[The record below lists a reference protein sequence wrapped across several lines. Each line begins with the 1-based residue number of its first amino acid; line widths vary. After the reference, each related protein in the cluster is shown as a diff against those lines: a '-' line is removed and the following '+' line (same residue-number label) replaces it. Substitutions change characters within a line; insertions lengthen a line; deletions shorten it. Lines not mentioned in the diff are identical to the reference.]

1 MKTKSLPKTLLALC
15 ALFMLFAFAPARA
28 FAYDFFKLIGTSN
41 HWNYVFF
48 TITDAA
54 NHYVSVTQPDSYPQG
69 YEEPYGEL
77 VIPSTVTHN
86 GATYTVTS
94 IGNWAFRDCSGLTS
108 VTIPN
113 SVTSIGDLAF
123 TDCTGMTLVTIGNSV
138 TSIGRAA
145 FDGCSGLTSFTIP
158 NSVTTIGDAVFRYCT
173 GLTSV
178 TIGNSVTSI
187 GQEAFKDCTSLNSV
201 YYTGDIAGWC
211 GISFWCNVVNKKS
224 NPLYYA
230 HNLYIGNSST
240 PVTDLVIPASVTFIQ
255 TGSFIGCSSL
265 TSVTI
270 PDGVTSIGAYA
281 FNDCTGLTSVTIPN
295 SVISIGTGAFYCC
308 SGLTSVTIGN
318 SVTSIREDAFNGCS
332 NLNSVYYTG
341 DVAGWCGISFH
352 DGGSSY
358 LYNSETSNP
367 LYYGKNLYIGNTLV
381 TDLVIPTSVT
391 SIKQYSFACCSMTS
405 VTIPNSV
412 TSIEEEAFYHCTNLT
427 SITIPNSVTS
437 IGAKAFGRGSSLN
450 TVNYNATNCSV
461 LSDWLYDCNALVEI
475 NIGDNVQSIPAF
487 FAHNRSSLTSV
498 TIGSSVTS
506 IGQRAFLGCTGVQE
520 MYVKASDP
528 PTAGNEAFY
537 GVLTNIPVYVPLLTT
552 SSYRAAQ
559 EWSRFTNYI
568 ERSFLDGTV
577 VQVPYTQNFD
587 NGAFQ
592 GWVDYYGELVAGSGN
607 TYTAELD
614 FFSNAWKIGEA
625 NGVFNSHAYVT
636 IGEGNSAYDN
646 YWLVSR
652 PVHIADGQNVMFSFD
667 IAMSRN
673 TGNQVPVS
681 PGMQDHQTIYALITD
696 NGGRTW
702 HSLYAWRHE
711 PGYIDLEALHPSG
724 TTYST
729 SLSSYAGKDVYVAFY
744 VACNNAT
751 DNTNR
756 VHVDN
761 VSFTS
766 FDPTM
771 PPTNITVTDMTGH
784 SVKVS
789 WTPQTSVQHQWDVVV
804 TSPNTILENY
814 YTQANLEYFAAN
826 FSGFLYAHVNGYN
839 YTIMEGLLPDQN
851 NRKAWV
857 RYNDGTNTSVWV
869 ESDVFPV
876 VDFTIAPTAVNVSE
890 ISGHSAKVS
899 WTPGATG
906 QNQWDVAVAS
916 SWIENAEYM
925 VQDPNTIMTHVSG
938 TSYNTIME
946 GLTSGS
952 PFKAWV
958 RCSDGTY
965 TSPWTS
971 SSPFSTQEVCG
982 HPVITDVQATATT
995 LFVSWEPGEP
1005 DQTNFTVYVGGSDY
1019 PAEYEVEGVT
1029 SFFLD
1034 VSNWLYPGD
1043 EYYIR
1048 VGTICSDN
1056 GEEISSEQVNGMMP
1070 DWPIETVND
1079 GTNTS
1084 HLAVINAY
1092 CTSEGYGSTQFVVPA
1107 SQLEDLQYSTIEKLQ
1122 FDCANLQN
1130 GQPGGSNAL
1139 FEVRMAVV
1147 DFSNYSGFC
1156 SDSFYNWDDMSLFFD
1171 GTLSVANGVMTITP
1185 VNSYSGSHFR
1195 YEGGDLLIGIKQTE
1209 SGSGGQAQ
1217 WYGVTTTVPMSGY
1230 IDCQYDQDMVQCN
1243 NFAPK
1248 VTFGYAKDA
1257 YLPPTNLEAQFV
1269 NQSEVY
1275 YSWTPRAE
1283 QTATIIQI
1291 AEDAEFTIILGETN
1305 SPGSQCG
1312 ASLGQ
1317 TTLLP
1322 ETNYYVRAKGVYG
1335 EGEAAHTSAW
1345 GPTFVLITPDACEP
1359 PASLQV
1365 AEVGPFSAN
1374 LSWVSDA
1381 EFAEVEYREVLEEGL
1396 TTTFEERFN
1405 SISSGSLPSNWIILN
1420 SGTTSARWRVINKGN
1435 SSNPYANGG
1444 KYGSIVSEKLSTAT
1458 ATSYFLMP
1466 VDDLHGELTFYA
1478 KYQNTTGSGVRRI
1491 AVYYT
1496 NKKINPTVSDLTLVP
1511 NSRKDLTTTFGQYTV
1526 DLSAY
1531 QGGGYI
1537 AIGHINSVS
1546 NQAYFV
1552 CVDDIEFKNYTT
1564 SYSDWQPLGLT
1575 TENSMTLEGLTPG
1588 ATYQFRVRGTCDT
1601 GYDSDWALSDSF
1613 ATVNNIVFDDDDVKD
1628 ICVDYWDSDRDGELS
1643 YAEAEAVTSLMPPGS
1658 GDHGPFYDNPIV
1670 DKFNELQYFTNP
1682 ELTTIPDYAFAGC
1695 VSLQEITL
1703 PPQITTIG
1711 NYAFGYSTDNQ
1722 GQIIPCSSL
1731 HSIVIPEGVTQIGD
1745 YAFCYSGLESII
1757 LPFSLTSIG
1766 QQAFEH
1772 CPLTSVYVPA
1782 SVNSINNNPFVSE
1795 SIETIEV
1802 DPMNATYDSRNACNA
1817 IIRKSD
1823 NKLISGCKNT
1833 VIPNGVLSIG
1843 YGAFEYATGL
1853 TSITLPGSV
1862 TTIGQHAFDHCTG
1875 LTTII
1880 VESYDPPTIE
1890 SNAFLNVNTENITV
1904 YVPCGSVNTYKNAA
1918 GWSSFANIVGDGCAT
1933 TYSLVAGVW
1942 KWWAPFEGAT
1952 AADLMEAFDN
1962 GIVQGDILVNSQ
1974 DEGFLRRSGGTWGG
1988 TLTSIE
1994 PGKMYKV
2001 LTEEGGSFTFNG
2013 EYPSSVT
2020 VELQPGYTWFGFL
2033 GTEGTPITDLLSPTD
2048 NDQII
2053 RLINGTYTTYTYSNQ
2068 IWNDGTYNYSSFT
2081 LKRGEGYIY
2090 YNASSEP
2097 KTLTMQPS
2105 Y

>member
-1 MKTKSLPKTLLALC
+1 
-15 ALFMLFAFAPARA
+15 
-28 FAYDFFKLIGTSN
+28 
-41 HWNYVFF
+41 
-48 TITDAA
+48 
-54 NHYVSVTQPDSYPQG
+54 
-69 YEEPYGEL
+69 
-77 VIPSTVTHN
+77 
-86 GATYTVTS
+86 
-94 IGNWAFRDCSGLTS
+94 
-108 VTIPN
+108 
-113 SVTSIGDLAF
+113 
-123 TDCTGMTLVTIGNSV
+123 
-138 TSIGRAA
+138 
-145 FDGCSGLTSFTIP
+145 
-158 NSVTTIGDAVFRYCT
+158 
-173 GLTSV
+173 
-178 TIGNSVTSI
+178 
-187 GQEAFKDCTSLNSV
+187 
-201 YYTGDIAGWC
+201 
-211 GISFWCNVVNKKS
+211 
-224 NPLYYA
+224 
-230 HNLYIGNSST
+230 
-240 PVTDLVIPASVTFIQ
+240 
-255 TGSFIGCSSL
+255 
-265 TSVTI
+265 
-270 PDGVTSIGAYA
+270 
-281 FNDCTGLTSVTIPN
+281 
-295 SVISIGTGAFYCC
+295 
-308 SGLTSVTIGN
+308 
-318 SVTSIREDAFNGCS
+318 
-332 NLNSVYYTG
+332 
-341 DVAGWCGISFH
+341 
-352 DGGSSY
+352 
-358 LYNSETSNP
+358 
-367 LYYGKNLYIGNTLV
+367 
-381 TDLVIPTSVT
+381 
-391 SIKQYSFACCSMTS
+391 
-405 VTIPNSV
+405 
-412 TSIEEEAFYHCTNLT
+412 
-427 SITIPNSVTS
+427 
-437 IGAKAFGRGSSLN
+437 
-450 TVNYNATNCSV
+450 
-461 LSDWLYDCNALVEI
+461 
-475 NIGDNVQSIPAF
+475 
-487 FAHNRSSLTSV
+487 
-498 TIGSSVTS
+498 
-506 IGQRAFLGCTGVQE
+506 
-520 MYVKASDP
+520 
-528 PTAGNEAFY
+528 
-537 GVLTNIPVYVPLLTT
+537 
-552 SSYRAAQ
+552 
-559 EWSRFTNYI
+559 
-568 ERSFLDGTV
+568 
-577 VQVPYTQNFD
+577 
-587 NGAFQ
+587 
-592 GWVDYYGELVAGSGN
+592 
-607 TYTAELD
+607 
-614 FFSNAWKIGEA
+614 
-625 NGVFNSHAYVT
+625 
-636 IGEGNSAYDN
+636 
-646 YWLVSR
+646 
-652 PVHIADGQNVMFSFD
+652 
-667 IAMSRN
+667 
-673 TGNQVPVS
+673 
-681 PGMQDHQTIYALITD
+681 
-696 NGGRTW
+696 
-702 HSLYAWRHE
+702 
-711 PGYIDLEALHPSG
+711 
-724 TTYST
+724 
-729 SLSSYAGKDVYVAFY
+729 
-744 VACNNAT
+744 
-751 DNTNR
+751 
-756 VHVDN
+756 
-761 VSFTS
+761 
-766 FDPTM
+766 
-771 PPTNITVTDMTGH
+771 
-784 SVKVS
+784 
-789 WTPQTSVQHQWDVVV
+789 
-804 TSPNTILENY
+804 
-814 YTQANLEYFAAN
+814 
-826 FSGFLYAHVNGYN
+826 
-839 YTIMEGLLPDQN
+839 
-851 NRKAWV
+851 
-857 RYNDGTNTSVWV
+857 
-869 ESDVFPV
+869 

-1019 PAEYEVEGVT
+1019 PADYEVEGVT

-1043 EYYIR
+1043 EYYIY

-1070 DWPIETVND
+1070 DWPTETVND

-1381 EFAEVEYREVLEEGL
+1381 EFDEVEYREVLEEGL

-1435 SSNPYANGG
+1435 TSNPLANGG

-1511 NSRKDLTTTFGQYTV
+1511 DSRIDLTTTFGQYTV

-1546 NQAYFV
+1546 NQAYIV

-1682 ELTTIPDYAFAGC
+1682 ELTTIPEYAFAGC

-1722 GQIIPCSSL
+1722 GQIVPCSSL

-1843 YGAFEYATGL
+1843 YGAFENATGL

-1904 YVPCGSVNTYKNAA
+1904 YVPCGSLNTYQTCNNGQPWGGFTNFVGVGCESSPTLPA
-1918 GWSSFANIVGDGCAT
+1918 G
-1933 TYSLVAGVW
+1933 W
-1942 KWWAPFEGAT
+1942 KWWAPFLGIT
-1952 AADLMEAFDN
+1952 ADELMQAFDD
-1962 GIVQGDILVNSQ
+1962 GSIPGDILINSQ
-1974 DEGFLRRSGGTWGG
+1974 DEGFLRRSGDTWGG

-2033 GTEGTPITDLLSPTD
+2033 GTEGTLITDLLSPTD

-2097 KTLTMQPS
+2097 KTLTMHPS

>member
-77 VIPSTVTHN
+77 DIPSTVTHN

-123 TDCTGMTLVTIGNSV
+123 TDCIGMTSVTIGNSV

-158 NSVTTIGDAVFRYCT
+158 NSVTTIDDAVFRDCT

-187 GQEAFKDCTSLNSV
+187 GQEAFEDCTSLNSV

-211 GISFWCNVVNKKS
+211 AISFWCNVVNKKS

-230 HNLYIGNSST
+230 NNLYIGNSST
-240 PVTDLVIPASVTFIQ
+240 PVTDLVIPASVTVIQ

-295 SVISIGTGAFYCC
+295 SVISIGTGAFYDC

-352 DGGSSY
+352 GDGSSY
-358 LYNSETSNP
+358 LYNSKTSNP
-367 LYYGKNLYIGNTLV
+367 LYYGENLYIGNTLV

-391 SIKQYSFACCSMTS
+391 SIKRCSFICCSMTS

-437 IGAKAFGRGSSLN
+437 IGAKAFGCGSSLN
-450 TVNYNATNCSV
+450 TVNYNATNCSI

-528 PTAGNEAFY
+528 PTADNEAFY

-625 NGVFNSHAYVT
+625 NGMFNSHAYVT
-636 IGEGNSAYDN
+636 IGEGNSAYDH

-744 VACNNAT
+744 VACNDAT

-766 FDPTM
+766 FDPTL
-771 PPTNITVTDMTGH
+771 PPTNITVTDMTGY

-916 SWIENAEYM
+916 SSIENAEYM

-952 PFKAWV
+952 PYKAWV

-1019 PAEYEVEGVT
+1019 PAGYDVEGVT

-1043 EYYIR
+1043 EYYIY

-1056 GEEISSEQVNGMMP
+1056 GEEIFSEQVNGMMP
-1070 DWPIETVND
+1070 DWPTETVND

-1084 HLAVINAY
+1084 HWAVINAY

-1122 FDCANLQN
+1122 FYCANLQN

-1156 SDSFYNWDDMSLFFD
+1156 SDSFYNWDDMSLFYD

-1230 IDCQYDQDMVQCN
+1230 IDCQYDPDMVQCN
-1243 NFAPK
+1243 YFVPK

-1305 SPGSQCG
+1305 STSSQCG

-1365 AEVGPFSAN
+1365 AEVGPFSVN

-1381 EFAEVEYREVLEEGL
+1381 EFDEVEYREVTEIQTELSSNFNNPTQLQSWTYWSNEEAGWTMISGGTGL
-1396 TTTFEERFN
+1396 NAYKAMSSDITGTEGEHSHWLITPQIHLPGTLTFEAWGTRGERLA
-1405 SISSGSLPSNWIILN
+1405 I
-1420 SGTTSARWRVINKGN
+1420 
-1435 SSNPYANGG
+1435 Y
-1444 KYGSIVSEKLSTAT
+1444 VS
-1458 ATSYFLMP
+1458 
-1466 VDDLHGELTFYA
+1466 
-1478 KYQNTTGSGVRRI
+1478 TTGNDHDDFQRVGTYQQI
-1491 AVYYT
+1491 T
-1496 NKKINPTVSDLTLVP
+1496 
-1511 NSRKDLTTTFGQYTV
+1511 GQTSTRPQEITV
-1526 DLSAY
+1526 DLSSY
-1531 QGGGYI
+1531 LSGYEGNGYI
-1537 AIGHINSVS
+1537 AIGHLKYCDPFIGTTPPTYSVIID
-1546 NQAYFV
+1546 NFV
-1552 CVDDIEFKNYTT
+1552 YQTPIC
-1564 SYSDWQPLGLT
+1564 SDWQSVGLT
-1575 TENSMTLEGLTPG
+1575 TENSMTVEGLTPG
-1588 ATYQFRVRGTCDT
+1588 HTYQLRVRSHCNT
-1601 GYDSDWALSDSF
+1601 GYNSDWNVSDSF
-1613 ATVNNIVFDDDDVKD
+1613 TTVNNIVFEDDDVKD

-1643 YAEAEAVTSLMPPGS
+1643 YAEAEVVTSLIPPGS
-1658 GDHGPFYDNPIV
+1658 GDHGPFYSNPDV
-1670 DKFNELQYFTNP
+1670 DKFNELQYFTG
-1682 ELTTIPDYAFAGC
+1682 LTVIDDRAFAGC
-1695 VSLQEITL
+1695 ANLQEITL
-1703 PPQITTIG
+1703 PAGIITIGEYAFGQSVDNLGYPIGCTNLHNIVLPEGLTTIG
-1711 NYAFGYSTDNQ
+1711 NYAF
-1722 GQIIPCSSL
+1722 SL
-1731 HSIVIPEGVTQIGD
+1731 
-1745 YAFCYSGLESII
+1745 SGLESLN
-1757 LPFSLTSIG
+1757 LPNSVTTIG
-1766 QQAFEH
+1766 QLAFDR
-1772 CPLTSVYVPA
+1772 CLNLISIYLSA
-1782 SVNSINNNPFVSE
+1782 SVTTFTGSNPFAGCDLSF
-1795 SIETIEV
+1795 ITV
-1802 DPMNATYDSRNACNA
+1802 DLDNPVFDSRSGCNA
-1817 IIRKSD
+1817 IIQTAT
-1823 NKLISGCKNT
+1823 NTLVTGCKNT
-1833 VIPNGVLSIG
+1833 VIPEGVTSIG
-1843 YGAFEYATGL
+1843 TSAFENATGL
-1853 TSITLPGSV
+1853 TSITLPS
-1862 TTIGQHAFDHCTG
+1862 TLESIGVCAFMNCSG
-1875 LTTII
+1875 LTAI
-1880 VESYDPPTIE
+1880 YANCAPPYIQ
-1890 SNAFLNVNTENITV
+1890 
-1904 YVPCGSVNTYKNAA
+1904 GD
-1918 GWSSFANIVGDGCAT
+1918 SFANMVCDNVTVNVPCASVETYQNFNNTGQPWGGFDNIVGEDCQT
-1933 TYSLVAGVW
+1933 TYTLASGW
-1942 KWWAPFEGAT
+1942 NWWAPFESNI
-1952 AADLMEAFDN
+1952 ADELMQALDN
-1962 GIVQGDILVNSQ
+1962 GSIVGDILINTQ
-1974 DEGFLRRSGGTWGG
+1974 EEGFLRRSGSTWGG

-2013 EYPSSVT
+2013 EHPTSVT
-2020 VELQPGYTWFGFL
+2020 VELQPGYTWFGFI
-2033 GTEGTPITDLLSPTD
+2033 GTDGTDIATLLTPAD
-2048 NDQII
+2048 GDQLI
-2053 RLINGTYTTYTYSNQ
+2053 RLIGDTYTTYTYSESGHV
-2068 IWNDGTYNYSSFT
+2068 WNDGTYNVSN
-2081 LKRGEGYIY
+2081 LLLQRGRGYIY
-2090 YNASSEP
+2090 HSTSSQT
-2097 KTLTMQPS
+2097 KTFIMHP
-2105 Y
+2105 

>member
-158 NSVTTIGDAVFRYCT
+158 NSVTTIDDAVFRDCT

-295 SVISIGTGAFYCC
+295 SVISIGTGAFYYC

-352 DGGSSY
+352 GDGSSY
-358 LYNSETSNP
+358 LYNSKTSNP
-367 LYYGKNLYIGNTLV
+367 LYYGENLYIGNTLV

-450 TVNYNATNCSV
+450 TVNYNATNCSI

-636 IGEGNSAYDN
+636 IGEGNSAYDY

-744 VACNNAT
+744 VACNDAT

-766 FDPTM
+766 FDPTL

-789 WTPQTSVQHQWDVVV
+789 WTPQTSVQHQWDAVV

-971 SSPFSTQEVCG
+971 STPFSTQEVCG

-1043 EYYIR
+1043 EYYIY

-1056 GEEISSEQVNGMMP
+1056 SEEIFSEQVNGMMP
-1070 DWPIETVND
+1070 DWPTETVND

-1084 HLAVINAY
+1084 HWAVINAY

-1122 FDCANLQN
+1122 FYCANLQN

-1217 WYGVTTTVPMSGY
+1217 WCGVTTTVPMSGY

-1243 NFAPK
+1243 YFAPK

-1305 SPGSQCG
+1305 STGSQCG

-1345 GPTFVLITPDACEP
+1345 GPTFVLITPNACEP

-1381 EFAEVEYREVLEEGL
+1381 EFDEVEYREVLGEGL

-1420 SGTTSARWRVINKGN
+1420 SGTTSARWRVINQGN
-1435 SSNPYANGG
+1435 ASNPLANGG
-1444 KYGSIVSEKLSTAT
+1444 KFGSIVSEKLSTAT

-1478 KYQNTTGSGVRRI
+1478 KYQNSAGVGARRI

-1511 NSRKDLTTTFGQYTV
+1511 NSRIDLTTTFGQYTV

-1537 AIGHINSVS
+1537 AIGHINTNT
-1546 NQAYFV
+1546 NQAYIV

-1564 SYSDWQPLGLT
+1564 SCSDWQSAGFT
-1575 TENSMTLEGLTPG
+1575 TANSMTVEGLTPG
-1588 ATYQFRVRGTCDT
+1588 HTYQLRVRSHCNT
-1601 GYDSDWALSDSF
+1601 GYISDWNVSDSF
-1613 ATVNNIVFDDDDVKD
+1613 TTVNNIVFEDDDVKG

-1643 YAEAEAVTSLMPPGS
+1643 YAEAEVVTSLIPPGS
-1658 GDHGPFYDNPIV
+1658 GDHGPFYSNPDV
-1670 DKFNELQYFTNP
+1670 DKFNELQYFTG
-1682 ELTTIPDYAFAGC
+1682 LTVIEDRAFAGC
-1695 VSLQEITL
+1695 ANLQEITL
-1703 PPQITTIG
+1703 PAGIITIGEYAFGQSVDNLGYPIGCTNLHNIVLPEGLTTIG
-1711 NYAFGYSTDNQ
+1711 NYAF
-1722 GQIIPCSSL
+1722 SL
-1731 HSIVIPEGVTQIGD
+1731 
-1745 YAFCYSGLESII
+1745 SGLESLN
-1757 LPFSLTSIG
+1757 LPNSVTTIG
-1766 QQAFEH
+1766 QLAFDR
-1772 CPLTSVYVPA
+1772 CLNLISIYLSA
-1782 SVNSINNNPFVSE
+1782 SVTTFTGSNPFAGCDLSF
-1795 SIETIEV
+1795 ITV
-1802 DPMNATYDSRNACNA
+1802 DLDNPVFDSRSGCNA
-1817 IIRKSD
+1817 IIQTAT
-1823 NKLISGCKNT
+1823 NTLVTGCKNT
-1833 VIPNGVLSIG
+1833 VIPEGVTSIG
-1843 YGAFEYATGL
+1843 TSAFENATGL
-1853 TSITLPGSV
+1853 TSITLPSTLESIDV
-1862 TTIGQHAFDHCTG
+1862 CAFMNCSG
-1875 LTTII
+1875 LTAI
-1880 VESYDPPTIE
+1880 YANCAPPYIQGD
-1890 SNAFLNVNTENITV
+1890 SFANMVCDNVTV
-1904 YVPCGSVNTYKNAA
+1904 YVPCALVSDYQNYNGSPW
-1918 GWSSFANIVGDGCAT
+1918 GGFDNIVGEDCQT
-1933 TYSLVAGVW
+1933 TYTLASGW
-1942 KWWAPFEGAT
+1942 NWWAPFESNIV
-1952 AADLMEAFDN
+1952 DELMQALDN
-1962 GIVQGDILVNSQ
+1962 GSIVGDILINTQ
-1974 DEGFLRRSGGTWGG
+1974 EEGFLRRSGSTWGG

-2013 EYPSSVT
+2013 EHPTSVT
-2020 VELQPGYTWFGFL
+2020 VELQPGYTWFGFI
-2033 GTEGTPITDLLSPTD
+2033 GTDGTDIATLLTPAD
-2048 NDQII
+2048 GDQLI
-2053 RLINGTYTTYTYSNQ
+2053 RLIGDTYTTYTYSESSQ
-2068 IWNDGTYNYSSFT
+2068 VWNDGTYNVSN
-2081 LKRGEGYIY
+2081 LLLQRGRGYIY
-2090 YNASSEP
+2090 HSTSSQT
-2097 KTLTMQPS
+2097 KTFIMHP
-2105 Y
+2105 